1 MDNLAVPYSSIATT
15 PARILPDESYL
26 AVYDLGEEGRKR
38 NGLLS
43 SFLASYRWDPKKIMA
58 ALLIGM
64 VAGIGVASFRMSD
77 RDLKPE
83 AAPQPMVVRQSQP
96 LEAAVPKP
104 HLAPVPAARL
114 LRAMPETPTTTPLA
128 ASKEEMARIK
138 ERNRR
143 LEALIL
149 VLRQRKLAPE
159 RKTSQDS
166 TSLLGQ

>member
-1 MDNLAVPYSSIATT
+1 MDKLAVPYSSTATT
-15 PARILPDESYL
+15 AVRILPDESYL

-43 SFLASYRWDPKKIMA
+43 SFLASYRWDPKKTMG

-83 AAPQPMVVRQSQP
+83 AAPQPVMVRQSQP
-96 LEAAVPKP
+96 LEAAIPKP
-104 HLAPVPAARL
+104 HVAPVPAARL
-114 LRAMPETPTTTPLA
+114 LQAMTQTPTATPVA
-128 ASKEEMARIK
+128 VSKEEMARIK
-138 ERNRR
+138 ARNRR
-143 LEALIL
+143 LEALII

-159 RKTSQDS
+159 KKTSQDS